1 MDKTVENLEKTLST
15 LSGLEERL
23 GFIAEAEDKLAAK
36 AENLGSQIDDLFTL
50 ERELEDKIGA
60 VETLLNDIANMMR
73 RYDDLKATLE
83 TTANRL
89 EKLDIQKLQ
98 SSLEETTDAVSKTEK
113 ALLAAEK
120 RNKESKDKLR
130 PAKK

>member
-73 RYDDLKATLE
+73 RYDDLKATHE

-89 EKLDIQKLQ
+89 GKLDIQKLQ
-98 SSLEETTDAVSKTEK
+98 SSVEETTDAVSKTEK

>member
-89 EKLDIQKLQ
+89 GKLDIQKLQ